1 MVSPSAILST
11 REPSSKPTPST
22 HFPPFVYLIMKVA
35 VFETQGELSKEA
47 VADLSSAMN
56 TFFGTK
62 LTDHYNS
69 DGEYFQTINL
79 AISTAK
85 QMSIEKQIN
94 KEPVR
99 NLRNDN
105 RRMEDIS
112 GTEIIVHVMME
123 FLGKPPLSNEIKD
136 VITFVS
142 KEYNNEFVSYIV
154 DTGNSELSEVFI
166 VLVEEILYVEDP
178 STIEESQMQ
187 LPFPSPSEI
196 HQSLGQEAPTRDM
209 TVYLMIAASIAT
221 LATLIIVFAT
231 RRRLRRAAH
240 ARNTTPPI
248 IIGDGSISS
257 AAIDLDGYFLDAS
270 LEDGQLQGYEVDA
283 DNKRRSSKLLSAAEI
298 NSRGTMTMEKNDSS
312 VMPKSWPNAMMS
324 PNSRHQG
331 AGHDSDALSPS
342 SVDDAN
348 YTDWSCSGF
357 PQVADGNEYAQS
369 ASREGSEQQG
379 CEVDAANLK
388 GTKSWLNN
396 WLSTVSAPWD
406 DGQGSSDDD
415 TKSVDDTSTENYS
428 DCSRG
433 DFSRNRDGAFPTTA
447 GFDMSY
453 IGTVD
458 EDADENGIERALS
471 QETDESKS
479 SLSRFISDLVWLE
492 QKIANETTEKAEIG
506 VGGAAGG
513 GGEDNVAGME
523 RSDSYSY
530 ECDSYS
536 SGSLSADGMTA
547 PSLATAMSITVR
559 DVNVPPGKL
568 DVDIASTKDG
578 PVISCIRDERLYD
591 HFNVGDLIMAVDDID
606 TRSLSAEQMAS
617 TLSSRSGF
625 QRKITLLHIG
635 ELIQKRCSV

>member
-1 MVSPSAILST
+1 
-11 REPSSKPTPST
+11 
-22 HFPPFVYLIMKVA
+22 MKVA
-35 VFETQGELSKEA
+35 VLETQGELSKEA
-47 VADLSSAMN
+47 VADLSSAMK
-56 TFFGTK
+56 TFFGSK
-62 LTDHYNS
+62 LTDYYNS
-69 DGEYFQTINL
+69 DGDYFQTINL
-79 AISTAK
+79 AISPAK
-85 QMSIEKQIN
+85 QMSIKEQIN

-123 FLGKPPLSNEIKD
+123 FLGKPPSSNEIID

-154 DTGNSELSEVFI
+154 DTGNAELSEVFI
-166 VLVEEILYVEDP
+166 VLVEEILEDP
-178 STIEESQMQ
+178 STKEESQMQ
-187 LPFPSPSEI
+187 LTFPSPSEI

-209 TVYLMIAASIAT
+209 TLYLMIAAGIAT

-231 RRRLRRAAH
+231 RRRLRRATH
-240 ARNTTPPI
+240 ARNTTPI

-257 AAIDLDGYFLDAS
+257 AAIDLDGYFLDTS

-283 DNKRRSSKLLSAAEI
+283 DNKSRSSKLLFAAEI

-342 SVDDAN
+342 SVDDAD
-348 YTDWSCSGF
+348 YTDWNCSGF

-369 ASREGSEQQG
+369 ASREGCEQQG

-388 GTKSWLNN
+388 GTKSWLDN
-396 WLSTVSAPWD
+396 WLSTVPAPWD

-433 DFSRNRDGAFPTTA
+433 DFPRNRDGAFPTTA
-447 GFDMSY
+447 GLDMSY

-492 QKIANETTEKAEIG
+492 QKIANETTENAEIG

-513 GGEDNVAGME
+513 GGEKKIVAGME

-547 PSLATAMSITVR
+547 PSLATAMTITVR

-617 TLSSRSGF
+617 MLSSRSGF
-625 QRKITLLHIG
+625 QRKITSLHIG
-635 ELIQKRCSV
+635 ELIRKRCSV